1 MYHFN
6 NNFTGDTIMKIISIW
21 ILYILAWVINLT
33 TSQFL
38 DTLQII
44 KELIAILKS
53 PEKLKIIVKN
63 ETNRIIPLL
72 IFISLNKLVTDSKSD
87 KFEKALYFYV
97 LFFPFPVF

>member
-44 KELIAILKS
+44 KELIAILGF
-53 PEKLKIIVKN
+53 IIAVIYTLYRFKRDWIGWWPNKN
-63 ETNRIIPLL
+63 KP
-72 IFISLNKLVTDSKSD
+72 KK
-87 KFEKALYFYV
+87 
-97 LFFPFPVF
+97 